1 MSKDELRRIFDEAE
15 KEICTP
21 ELYSKIVAEITD
33 STKLPPENAEG
44 LAIRVNRIIYRE
56 ILIEV
61 LAKVLA
67 DK

>member
-1 MSKDELRRIFDEAE
+1 MTKDELRRIFDEAE
-15 KEICTP
+15 QKICTP

-33 STKLPPENAEG
+33 PTKPPPENAEG